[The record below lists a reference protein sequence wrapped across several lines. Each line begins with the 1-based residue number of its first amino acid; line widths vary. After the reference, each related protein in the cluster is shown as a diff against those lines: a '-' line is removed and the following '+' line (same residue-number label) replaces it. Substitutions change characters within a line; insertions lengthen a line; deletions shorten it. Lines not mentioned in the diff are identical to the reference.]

1 MPTGSAT
8 RALGDVQAELHER
21 VARNE
26 QDIGSLRETVTK
38 LAETVADGFASTRQ
52 MIAESMSGV
61 QREVREMHRSQA
73 AATKPNYNAI
83 GVAFAIVGTLLLW
96 FVDSKVGPLAE
107 MIKAEGDARRA
118 ADTRHDVQRTEDADR
133 SAATTTR
140 LWEHQNTVREEI
152 ARLQAWEEARK
163 LWADGKA
170 KGAP

>member
-1 MPTGSAT
+1 MPNGSAT

-26 QDIGSLRETVTK
+26 QDIGSLRETVTQ
-38 LAETVADGFASTRQ
+38 LAATVADGFASTRQ

-107 MIKAEGDARRA
+107 MIKAEADARRA

-133 SAATTTR
+133 TAAVTGK
-140 LWEHQNTVREEI
+140 LFDKANVAAVDI
-152 ARLQAWEEARK
+152 AKLQTWEEARK
-163 LWADGKA
+163 LWVDGKA